1 MTEIYFPDYVWQNI
15 KEFLFPV
22 NHRIYTIIRNKYLI
36 GNYSI
41 ENKCKYGKKINT
53 KKYISEYHTCKN
65 LNTLGWTVFDD
76 YYVCGLLLGNKYKCI
91 DEYVKIIKVYGQS
104 SEKMNPDIHNL
115 YLKFRRYNESFF
127 DKHNGYEGPF
137 YIAMIYLGFQF
148 KIRKN
153 LQNSQKIQ
161 FAIK

>member
-1 MTEIYFPDYVWQNI
+1 
-15 KEFLFPV
+15 
-22 NHRIYTIIRNKYLI
+22 
-36 GNYSI
+36 
-41 ENKCKYGKKINT
+41 
-53 KKYISEYHTCKN
+53 
-65 LNTLGWTVFDD
+65 
-76 YYVCGLLLGNKYKCI
+76 
-91 DEYVKIIKVYGQS
+91 
-104 SEKMNPDIHNL
+104 MNPDIHNL
-115 YLKFRRYNESFF
+115 YLNFRRYNESFF